1 MQIFKVIE
9 NIKNEI
15 IVSGGVIMKV
25 IDKIREEVQN
35 DVLSLDDINDIMS
48 SHQYIQIEDEDDE
61 ADILKYSNGKSQIWL
76 KYISD
81 GEEYIINEVTRRTK
95 KRGKTEGDPFYR
107 EEDIKLML
115 DYFRSNN
122 KYVELTIVMLE
133 MLLARRIGDT
143 LSLRWSDFYYE
154 TGKRK
159 TSLNTLVEEKTD
171 KIIEIAITDITWK
184 YLDLYCEKMN
194 INPLDDLNEFVFPTE
209 KKSAAKNAKELKV
222 AIDKHAASFR
232 HTFKKMTDVC
242 GLENINT
249 HSLRKTFGHIVYELN
264 KYDPDCLPVEQ
275 TIFGHDSMETTKRYI
290 GIMKQKSRKYFSD
303 MGEFIDDVENGRV
316 HSIDNMPVIA
326 VKTND
331 LREILYNAIK
341 SGREEETDIAELLN
355 RFISMVEVK
364 RMM

>member
-1 MQIFKVIE
+1 
-9 NIKNEI
+9 
-15 IVSGGVIMKV
+15 MKI

-48 SHQYIQIEDEDDE
+48 SHQYMQIEDEDDE
-61 ADILKYSNGKSQIWL
+61 VDILKYSNGRSQIWL
-76 KYISD
+76 KYMSD
-81 GEEYIINEVTRRTK
+81 GEDYIINEVTRRTK
-95 KRGKTEGDPFYR
+95 KRGKTEGDPFYK
-107 EEDIKLML
+107 EEDIKMML
-115 DYFRSNN
+115 DYFRNNN
-122 KYVELTIVMLE
+122 KYAELTIVMLE

-171 KIIEIAITDITWK
+171 KIIDITITDITWK

-194 INPLDDLNEFVFPTE
+194 INPLDNLNEFVFLTE
-209 KKSAAKNAKELKV
+209 KKSAAKNAKELKI

-232 HTFKKMTDVC
+232 HAFKKMTDAC
-242 GLENINT
+242 GFENINT
-249 HSLRKTFGHIVYELN
+249 HSLRKTFGHIIYELN

-290 GIMKQKSRKYFSD
+290 GIMKQKSRKYFAD
-303 MGEFIDDVENGRV
+303 MGVFIDDVENGRV

-331 LREILYNAIK
+331 LRDILYAAIK

>member
-1 MQIFKVIE
+1 
-9 NIKNEI
+9 
-15 IVSGGVIMKV
+15 MKV
-25 IDKIREEVQN
+25 IDKIREDVQN

-48 SHQYIQIEDEDDE
+48 SHQYMQIEDEDDE
-61 ADILKYSNGKSQIWL
+61 SNILKYSNGKSQIWL
-76 KYISD
+76 KYMSD
-81 GEEYIINEVTRRTK
+81 GEEYIINEVTRCTK
-95 KRGKTEGDPFYR
+95 KRGKTEGDPFHR
-107 EEDIKLML
+107 EEDIKSMM
-115 DYFRSNN
+115 DYFRSND
-122 KYVELTIVMLE
+122 KYTEFTISMLE

-154 TGKRK
+154 NGRRK
-159 TSLNTLVEEKTD
+159 TSLNTLIEEKTD
-171 KIIEIAITDITWK
+171 KIIYIAITDITWK
-184 YLDLYCEKMN
+184 YLDLYCEKMD

-209 KKSAAKNAKELKV
+209 KKSAAKNAKELKA

-232 HTFKKMTDVC
+232 YEFKKMTDAC
-242 GLENINT
+242 GFENINT
-249 HSLRKTFGHIVYELN
+249 HSLRKTFGHIIYELN

-275 TIFGHDSMETTKRYI
+275 TIFGHDSIETTKRYI
-290 GIMKQKSRKYFSD
+290 GIMKEKSKKYFAD

-341 SGREEETDIAELLN
+341 SGREEETDVAELLN

>member
-1 MQIFKVIE
+1 
-9 NIKNEI
+9 
-15 IVSGGVIMKV
+15 MKV

>member
-1 MQIFKVIE
+1 
-9 NIKNEI
+9 
-15 IVSGGVIMKV
+15 MKV

-209 KKSAAKNAKELKV
+209 KKICCL
-222 AIDKHAASFR
+222 
-232 HTFKKMTDVC
+232 
-242 GLENINT
+242 L
-249 HSLRKTFGHIVYELN
+249 SLRI
-264 KYDPDCLPVEQ
+264 
-275 TIFGHDSMETTKRYI
+275 R
-290 GIMKQKSRKYFSD
+290 IMKK
-303 MGEFIDDVENGRV
+303 
-316 HSIDNMPVIA
+316 
-326 VKTND
+326 
-331 LREILYNAIK
+331 
-341 SGREEETDIAELLN
+341 
-355 RFISMVEVK
+355 
-364 RMM
+364 

>member
-1 MQIFKVIE
+1 
-9 NIKNEI
+9 
-15 IVSGGVIMKV
+15 MKV

-331 LREILYNAIK
+331 LREILYSAIK

-355 RFISMVEVK
+355 RFISMVEVR